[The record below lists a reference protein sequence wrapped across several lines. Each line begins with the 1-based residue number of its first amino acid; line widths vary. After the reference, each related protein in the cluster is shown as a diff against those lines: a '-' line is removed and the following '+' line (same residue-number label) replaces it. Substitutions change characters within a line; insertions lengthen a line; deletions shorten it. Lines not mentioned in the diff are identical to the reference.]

1 MYSIYMVWLNIVPLF
16 VRFIG
21 VSGLHHHNSFD
32 HRNSRSAGVVGPV
45 ANPTNTEMLFAKS
58 LAPATG
64 RRTVEDH
71 SLSTPTG
78 TPNPPTRAVT
88 RISRAVG

>member
-1 MYSIYMVWLNIVPLF
+1 MVLLNVVPLF
-16 VRFIG
+16 VRFVG
-21 VSGLHHHNSFD
+21 VSGFHHHNSFD
-32 HRNSRSAGVVGPV
+32 PHNTRSAGVVGPV
-45 ANPTNTEMLFAKS
+45 ANPANTEMLFAKS

-64 RRTVEDH
+64 PRTVEDH

-78 TPNPPTRAVT
+78 TPNLLTRAAT